1 MEIVQ
6 KRPVLLV
13 IGIVAGLVIG
23 LLFGW
28 VIWPAE
34 FTGAGPQHLHP
45 RDQANLFY
53 NLADVYAFDN
63 NRDRVAETL
72 GRWEGADEAICDL
85 AQRTQDQASVARL
98 IALAA
103 VLNAS
108 GCPGLV
114 APAAP
119 TLEEPAEEAGGR
131 GWLLTCLLGL
141 LLLALIGAIFILLN
155 RKQRTV
161 GGRYDEGYDN
171 PPDITAVS
179 TGGGEQQ
186 AIPIARFQTSYSR
199 GHDVYDDSFS
209 IENANGDFLG
219 ECGVGISEAI
229 GADAPK
235 NVTAFEIWLFDKNDI
250 RTVTKVIMSDHAFF
264 DEAIK
269 AKLAPKGE
277 PILARLNETIVLET
291 ASLIINA
298 EIKEMEYGVGN
309 LPPQS
314 FFDRFAVE
322 LSAWAKEGDFGEP
335 DVQGRI
341 DELNF

>member
-6 KRPVLLV
+6 KRPVILGL
-13 IGIVAGLVIG
+13 GIVVGFIVG
-23 LLFGW
+23 LLIGW
-28 VIWPAE
+28 GTAE
-34 FTGAGPQHLHP
+34 FTGAGPQHMHP
-45 RDQANLFY
+45 RDQANLLR

-63 NRDRVAETL
+63 NRDRVHEAL
-72 GRWEGADEAICDL
+72 GRWDEAPDAICAL
-85 AQRTQDQASVARL
+85 AQGTSDQASVARL

-114 APAAP
+114 AGVPPAP
-119 TLEEPAEEAGGR
+119 VDEDEGGG
-131 GWLLTCLLGL
+131 GWLLTCFLGL
-141 LLLALIGAIFILLN
+141 LLLGLLGGIVMVLN
-155 RKQRTV
+155 RQKRTV
-161 GGRYDEGYDN
+161 GSRLDAGYEN
-171 PPDITAVS
+171 PPDTLAIS
-179 TGGGEQQ
+179 TSGGEQQ
-186 AIPIARFQTSYSR
+186 AIPIARFQTQYTHGR
-199 GHDVYDDSFS
+199 DVYDDSFS

-219 ECGVGISEAI
+219 ECGVGISETV
-229 GADAPK
+229 GAK
-235 NVTAFEIWLFDKNDI
+235 GVTAFEIWLFDKNDI

-277 PILARLNETIVLET
+277 PILARQNETIVLET

-298 EIKEMEYGVGN
+298 QIKALEYSASD
-309 LPPQS
+309 LPQS
-314 FFDRFAVE
+314 AFEHFSVE

-341 DELNF
+341 NELNF